1 MDELILEFPTYAR
14 EKDAKEYIDE
24 LRSSNSQFNGCDD
37 LEKFEDYREWV
48 DRVIDWNKGVNL
60 PNDYAQAITYF
71 VVRAKDNK
79 IIGMVNIRY
88 GVTKENIKKGVG
100 HIGSGVRPTE
110 RKKGYG
116 TEILRICLEECK
128 KYNLPE
134 IHLNVREENISAIRT
149 IEKNKGKLNG
159 EIEMDNGEILLNY
172 IIILEN

>member
-24 LRSSNSQFNGCDD
+24 LRSSNSHFNGCDD
-37 LEKFEDYREWV
+37 LEKFQDYREWV
-48 DRVIDWNKGVNL
+48 DRVVDWNKGVNL

-71 VVRAKDNK
+71 VVRVKDNK

-88 GVTKENIKKGVG
+88 GVTEENVKRGVG

-116 TEILRICLEECK
+116 TEILRICLKECK

-134 IHLNVREENISAIRT
+134 IHLNVKKENISAIRT

-159 EIEMDNGEILLNY
+159 EIVMDNGEKLLNY
-172 IIILEN
+172 IIEIN